1 MAVEPG
7 VNGNVVDIL
16 VVKVRHDPF
25 VCLIVARNG
34 VSVVQKLI
42 AGETNYLD
50 PFSQVFPLG
59 EIVDVRCD
67 DDDAITLVGQ
77 LARKVLG
84 VLFNASDV
92 RELVGGKYAEGV
104 VLVRQCVTE
113 PDLERCLHWRARLGQ
128 SRLGSDRLSP
138 AFSRAEPALARGS

>member
-1 MAVEPG
+1 M
-7 VNGNVVDIL
+7 
-16 VVKVRHDPF
+16 
-25 VCLIVARNG
+25 ARNG
-34 VSVVQKLI
+34 VSVAQKLI

-92 RELVGGKYAEGV
+92 REVVGGKYAEGV
-104 VLVRQCVTE
+104 VLVNVLPNLILNGVCI
-113 PDLERCLHWRARLGQ
+113 G
-128 SRLGSDRLSP
+128 
-138 AFSRAEPALARGS
+138 EPAWAGVAWAPIVFLQLFREQSLLLHEVLDHEGLLAGD